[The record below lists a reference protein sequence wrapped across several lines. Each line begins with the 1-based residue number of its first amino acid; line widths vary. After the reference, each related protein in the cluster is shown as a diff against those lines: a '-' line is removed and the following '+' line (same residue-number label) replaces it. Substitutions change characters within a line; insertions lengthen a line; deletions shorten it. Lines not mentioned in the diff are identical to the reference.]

1 MIGIYKITNKLNN
14 KVYIGQ
20 SNNVLRRLSEHK
32 KQRKVDIDSY
42 INVLGV
48 DNFEFE
54 ILEECS
60 KEELNE
66 KEQQYI
72 EQYNSMKD
80 GYNIQQGGYNN
91 SSGEGNGRAKLTED
105 DIIKI
110 RTAYNNHESPKKY
123 YEKNYK
129 DKISLGQFQGI

>member
-20 SNNVLRRLSEHK
+20 SNNVLRRLNEHK
-32 KQRKVDIDSY
+32 RQRKVDIDSY

-60 KEELNE
+60 KEELDK

-72 EQYNSMKD
+72 EQYNSVED
-80 GYNIQQGGYNN
+80 GYNIQQ
-91 SSGEGNGRAKLTED
+91 GEGNGRAKLTED

>member
-20 SNNVLRRLSEHK
+20 SNNVLRRLNEHK
-32 KQRKVDIDSY
+32 RQRKVDIDSY

-60 KEELNE
+60 KEELDK
-66 KEQQYI
+66 KEQEYI
-72 EQYNSMKD
+72 ERYNSVED

-91 SSGEGNGRAKLTED
+91 
-105 DIIKI
+105 
-110 RTAYNNHESPKKY
+110 
-123 YEKNYK
+123 
-129 DKISLGQFQGI
+129 

>member
-20 SNNVLRRLSEHK
+20 SNNVLRRISEHK
-32 KQRKVDIDSY
+32 RHRRVNIDSY

-60 KEELNE
+60 KEELDA

-72 EQYNSMKD
+72 EQYNSIED
-80 GYNIQQGGYNN
+80 GYNLQQGGYNN
-91 SSGEGNGRAKLTED
+91 SMGEGNGRARLTED

-110 RTAYNNHESPKKY
+110 RTAYDNHESPKNY
-123 YEKNYK
+123 YETNYK
-129 DKISLGQFQGI
+129 NKISLSQFQGI

>member
-20 SNNVLRRLSEHK
+20 SNNVLRRLNEHK
-32 KQRKVDIDSY
+32 RQRKVDIDSY

-60 KEELNE
+60 KEELDK

-72 EQYNSMKD
+72 KQYNSIED

-91 SSGEGNGRAKLTED
+91 SAGEGNGRARLTED

-129 DKISLGQFQGI
+129 NKISLNQFQGI